1 MKVGDIVVLIEDHNF
16 LGTDYKMGQKF
27 RIISDSGFRGWDLES
42 LDTGQKIYETAFSS
56 HAYVSSISDI
66 RAEKLKQLG
75 I

>member
-1 MKVGDIVVLIEDHNF
+1 MKIGDVVVLIEDHNF
-16 LGTDYKMGQKF
+16 LGTSYKKGQKF
-27 RIISDSGFRGWDLES
+27 RVIGESGFRGLDIES

-56 HAYVSSISDI
+56 HAYVSMSDI